1 LGQNP
6 DFVLRIEC
14 LCNSLLF
21 VRRYLR
27 SFPHTPL
34 RTILFC
40 VGFLLLLLAL
50 PLFRLECLGPRVI
63 LIGVCCLERIVWPN
77 KVFVFFCLMPMVVCL
92 AQPSLRSVLNLVSP
106 VNLVIVS
113 VYRMLDVAL
122 EFLSELVFEILFLF
136 AFTQKLKEVHL
147 SKPSV

>member
-1 LGQNP
+1 
-6 DFVLRIEC
+6 
-14 LCNSLLF
+14 
-21 VRRYLR
+21 
-27 SFPHTPL
+27 
-34 RTILFC
+34 
-40 VGFLLLLLAL
+40 
-50 PLFRLECLGPRVI
+50 
-63 LIGVCCLERIVWPN
+63 
-77 KVFVFFCLMPMVVCL
+77 MPMVVCL